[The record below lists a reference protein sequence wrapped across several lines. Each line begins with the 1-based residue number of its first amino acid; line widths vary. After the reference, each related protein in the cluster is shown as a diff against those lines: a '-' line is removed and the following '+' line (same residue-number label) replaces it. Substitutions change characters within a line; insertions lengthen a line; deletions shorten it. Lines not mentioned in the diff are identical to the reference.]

1 MSKAIPKVQTPV
13 ADGRQTCSHPEGGGE
28 GCEGFSGDSGV
39 GEPDSEPPAIH
50 SDGGK
55 TQTEGVKVLPEGG
68 KAPPDA
74 KEKSPSQEGSTAE
87 NGPQKTVEADKQG
100 RPGTLS
106 PPCPAVASD
115 QEASA
120 MTDSSEGGGAP
131 SRDSG
136 ISHMNVASNGEL
148 EDESARRR
156 SLMIDTCT
164 QTDHDLGCQA
174 EREKA
179 VGRTVESSSD
189 KGENARESDLGIS
202 AVCVCTDANDN
213 KEGKTHCDVCG
224 LYSRTRQETS
234 DSLGAR
240 QEETSNSALQNRQ
253 SRCTSD
259 YSSISSSD
267 SPRASD
273 SSNRTCDSSNSPG
286 SSTGSSGKGG
296 GSNRRTGHRKVVTS
310 GDLSPIASCGG
321 ESAVNVGLS
330 VNTGLTPEDASKD
343 VGSRSPCT
351 PTSGC
356 LKGATRNTSGAHVQ
370 FETPCDEDGHMLQD
384 TYVTSDGHVELQRPN
399 GGSGGSGT
407 PTHADPLARLWS
419 KLIPDSSPS
428 DAASSFTVPKKWRR
442 RHISSSSSI
451 SLGSSSSAS
460 SSDGATE
467 FERRAPDGGWGWVI
481 VAASFMVHCIAD
493 GVTMSF
499 GVLFVELL
507 SYFQEGKSLTSWVG
521 SLFMA
526 IPLLAGPLASI
537 LTDRYGCRT
546 VTICG
551 AVVACFG
558 FFISAFVNTIPL
570 LLLTVGVIT
579 GLGLAVCYV
588 AAIVIVAFYFE
599 KKRSLATGIAVAGS
613 GIGTFLFAPLIQ
625 YLVDYWGWRLCFV
638 LLAGIFLNMV
648 VCGALMRDLKWTP
661 KQSNRSG
668 IASGTA
674 ASSRKDSTSQSSD
687 TVGMRGGG
695 SVGAT
700 LPSLDE
706 LRRLVQS
713 GDVAALL
720 SPDDAPSE
728 TLRGSASLVLLPTFL
743 SKSQVL
749 PPDVVPFLSSRTN
762 AYEVVSQMYPHLLSH
777 SLSGHVNQA
786 DEKAAK
792 LIGLTRNEIAEFA
805 GVFPDGQGL
814 PSSTQQLMAPDNSC
828 DTDSTTPGSAVGDM
842 GSVNGRRWKKVD
854 LELGCPDDDDEDGDA
869 DNEEEAEEARE
880 ITAMLGPRTRGPR
893 QPGARRISTGCM
905 GGASSPPPPAAPL
918 RNMRINRQSMTYRG
932 AMLNIHRYRLRAS
945 SCPDIYRNS
954 IITIA
959 KSQDESVW
967 TYFDDLGEM
976 ITSCVDYSYCLNAAY
991 LIFAVSNFVLYVF
1004 YDTVYMY
1011 LTDYAQGVGVSADDS
1026 ANLISAI
1033 GILNC
1038 VGMVVMGYVGDRPWS
1053 SPMLIYNISMVLC
1066 GLSVIVMP
1074 FITDYWL
1081 LAMAAAVFGLFIS
1094 ANYALTSVI
1103 LVELISLESFSKAY
1117 GLLLLIQGVANLI
1130 GPPLVG
1136 FIADTTGDYTMPF
1149 VISGIFIIHCGLIL
1163 NLIPLIQRCKGNYRS
1178 SSTPSPA
1185 DTPKNV
1191 SPTSTPNHTFKKKP
1205 APVQV

>member
-1 MSKAIPKVQTPV
+1 MLKTIPKAQTPV
-13 ADGRQTCSHPEGGGE
+13 ADGKLACGHPDGGGE

-55 TQTEGVKVLPEGG
+55 ALPEEGKELPEAGKAQPEGGKVLPEET
-68 KAPPDA
+68 KAPPDIKGDA
-74 KEKSPSQEGSTAE
+74 NHVEDVGVREKDVSDRGNGEAGAAEALSWKEKTLSQEGSTAE
-87 NGPQKTVEADKQG
+87 SGPQKTVEEDKQG
-100 RPGTLS
+100 RPDALS
-106 PPCPAVASD
+106 PPCPAAASD
-115 QEASA
+115 QEATA

-136 ISHMNVASNGEL
+136 ISHMNVASTSEL

-164 QTDHDLGCQA
+164 QTDHDHGGQA
-174 EREKA
+174 EWEKT

-189 KGENARESDLGIS
+189 KDESTRGSDLGLS
-202 AVCVCTDANDN
+202 AMCVCTDDNDN
-213 KEGKTHCDVCG
+213 KEEGKTQCDVCG
-224 LYSRTRQETS
+224 LYSSARQETS
-234 DSLGAR
+234 NSLCAR
-240 QEETSNSALQNRQ
+240 PGETSNSVPQNRQ

-296 GSNRRTGHRKVVTS
+296 SSNRRSGHRKVVTS
-310 GDLSPIASCGG
+310 GELSPIASCGG

-330 VNTGLTPEDASKD
+330 VNTGLTPEDTSKD
-343 VGSRSPCT
+343 MGSRSPCT

-384 TYVTSDGHVELQRPN
+384 TYVTSDGHVELQRAN

-460 SSDGATE
+460 SSDGSTE
-467 FERRAPDGGWGWVI
+467 FERRAPDGGWGWIV

-507 SYFQEGKSLTSWVG
+507 NYFQEGKSLTSWVG

-570 LLLTVGVIT
+570 LFDVGES
-579 GLGLAVCYV
+579 LG
-588 AAIVIVAFYFE
+588 
-599 KKRSLATGIAVAGS
+599 
-613 GIGTFLFAPLIQ
+613 
-625 YLVDYWGWRLCFV
+625 
-638 LLAGIFLNMV
+638 
-648 VCGALMRDLKWTP
+648 
-661 KQSNRSG
+661 
-668 IASGTA
+668 
-674 ASSRKDSTSQSSD
+674 
-687 TVGMRGGG
+687 
-695 SVGAT
+695 
-700 LPSLDE
+700 
-706 LRRLVQS
+706 
-713 GDVAALL
+713 
-720 SPDDAPSE
+720 
-728 TLRGSASLVLLPTFL
+728 
-743 SKSQVL
+743 
-749 PPDVVPFLSSRTN
+749 
-762 AYEVVSQMYPHLLSH
+762 
-777 SLSGHVNQA
+777 
-786 DEKAAK
+786 
-792 LIGLTRNEIAEFA
+792 
-805 GVFPDGQGL
+805 
-814 PSSTQQLMAPDNSC
+814 
-828 DTDSTTPGSAVGDM
+828 
-842 GSVNGRRWKKVD
+842 
-854 LELGCPDDDDEDGDA
+854 
-869 DNEEEAEEARE
+869 
-880 ITAMLGPRTRGPR
+880 
-893 QPGARRISTGCM
+893 
-905 GGASSPPPPAAPL
+905 
-918 RNMRINRQSMTYRG
+918 QSMTYRG

-991 LIFAVSNFVLYVF
+991 LIFAVSNFILYVF

-1081 LAMAAAVFGLFIS
+1081 LAVAAAVFGLFIS

-1163 NLIPLIQRCKGNYRS
+1163 NLIPLIQRCRGNYRS
-1178 SSTPSPA
+1178 SSTPSLA